1 MNRESH
7 CRESGKAVKS
17 RRLWGE
23 ICKIRLLLGGNC
35 GEGNLNRGGKLWINM
50 KTDKRITW
58 SRCPFIL
65 TGLESMGENYENNL
79 KICTNILK

>member
-1 MNRESH
+1 
-7 CRESGKAVKS
+7 
-17 RRLWGE
+17 
-23 ICKIRLLLGGNC
+23 
-35 GEGNLNRGGKLWINM
+35 M